1 MSLYAKAVCA
11 AALTLIS
18 CGSPVMPPSAAPAP
32 PAAAQAPAS
41 LDGEIL
47 GVDKQ
52 SPEAHL
58 AQNVVLRVRTKS
70 GQVDVLL
77 APAWVLDEKGLSFAP
92 KERVQIKGKKRVE
105 AGQSIF
111 EVQTLKRGEDVIELR
126 DDAGKPLWPTR

>member
-1 MSLYAKAVCA
+1 LV
-11 AALTLIS
+11 S
-18 CGSPVMPPSAAPAP
+18 CGPTVMPPPAAPAP
-32 PAAAQAPAS
+32 PAAAQAPAT

-52 SPEAHL
+52 SPDAHL
-58 AQNVVLRVRTKS
+58 AQSVVLRVRTES

-92 KERVQIKGKKRVE
+92 KERVQIKGKQRVE
-105 AGQSIF
+105 SGQSVF